1 MSSRLEVDEKI
12 SKVIDFS
19 VWDKCAIT
27 GTHICYCTVFPFL
40 DHCDFVACDEKIEEK
55 SLHEPPRC
63 RDNLAKS
70 ELPRRP

>member
-1 MSSRLEVDEKI
+1 MLDDERVFFNVHLMKNHLVHYI
-12 SKVIDFS
+12 F
-19 VWDKCAIT
+19 
-27 GTHICYCTVFPFL
+27 GTVLFFDL
-40 DHCDFVACDEKIEEK
+40 WKSHCDFVACDEKIEEK